1 MGAEL
6 RRARSAA
13 AVPAATASMSARR
26 YDDWWAE
33 PAESP
38 VWWMP
43 SMVARLERA
52 RARWPAELA
61 KAVVPPSVS
70 Q

>member
-1 MGAEL
+1 VAW
-6 RRARSAA
+6 
-13 AVPAATASMSARR
+13 P
-26 YDDWWAE
+26 E
-33 PAESP
+33 PAESA

-43 SMVARLERA
+43 SMVARVLRPSA
-52 RARWPAELA
+52 RCPAELA